1 MKDLAK
7 KQKRFEQ
14 MQEELHAQRILEEE
28 QQRIFDAAKQEHQK
42 AMRKILFQNLAR
54 TALSAATTTENHTQ
68 ESLQRLGMALYN
80 QVKNSGL

>member
-42 AMRKILFQNLAR
+42 AMRKILFQTLAH
-54 TALSAATTTENHTQ
+54 TALSAATTENHTQ